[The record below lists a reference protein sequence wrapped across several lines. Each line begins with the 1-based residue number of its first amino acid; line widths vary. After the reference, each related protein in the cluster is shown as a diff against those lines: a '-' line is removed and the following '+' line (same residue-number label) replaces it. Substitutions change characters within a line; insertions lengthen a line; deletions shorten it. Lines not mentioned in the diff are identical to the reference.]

1 MADEAARAHALK
13 TFEILC
19 KALDSHEWK
28 YDKNEEGL
36 VIDCG
41 ARGDDLPMPV
51 KIRVREDRQLVCL
64 VSHIPIE
71 VPENKRIETA
81 AAVSMVNYRLLNG
94 CFEFD
99 IQNGRLFFRM
109 STGFMGTVLSEEVFS
124 YMLFVS
130 LRIIDD
136 YNDKF
141 EALANGTIGLDAFLP
156 QDQE

>member
-1 MADEAARAHALK
+1 MVDEAARANALK
-13 TFEILC
+13 TFETLC
-19 KALDSHEWK
+19 KTLDSHEWK
-28 YDKNEEGL
+28 YDKNEEAL
-36 VIDCG
+36 TIDCG

-81 AAVSMVNYRLLNG
+81 AAVSMINYRLLNG

-99 IQNGRLFFRM
+99 IQEGRLFFRM
-109 STGFMGTVLSEEVFS
+109 SASFIGTELSQEVFS

-141 EALANGTIGLDAFLP
+141 EALANGTLSLDAFLP
-156 QDQE
+156 QDEE

>member
-1 MADEAARAHALK
+1 MADEAARAHARK
-13 TFEILC
+13 NYEALC
-19 KALDSHEWK
+19 KELDARDGKYERNDEALM
-28 YDKNEEGL
+28 
-36 VIDCG
+36 IDCG
-41 ARGDDLPMPV
+41 AQGEDLPIPI
-51 KIRVREDRQLVCL
+51 KIRIRDDRQLVQL

-109 STGFMGTVLSEEVFS
+109 SNSFIGTELSGDVFS

-136 YNDKF
+136 FNDKF
-141 EALANGTIGLDAFLP
+141 EALANGTLGLDAFLP
-156 QDQE
+156 QSAE